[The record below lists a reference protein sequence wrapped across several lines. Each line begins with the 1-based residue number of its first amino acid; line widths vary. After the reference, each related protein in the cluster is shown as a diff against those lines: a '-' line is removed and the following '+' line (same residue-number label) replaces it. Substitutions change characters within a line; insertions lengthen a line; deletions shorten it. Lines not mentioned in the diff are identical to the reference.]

1 MLSITLPSKYSLPVI
16 DRLFTSSEKSM
27 LTSVQRRSFLPRVLP
42 NFSLRLFSWAS
53 LVYVI
58 FESVAAPVVAQQVL
72 SGLSSLSITPSLPAI
87 SGGEER
93 FQIDSNLICPT
104 ATVGL
109 GVYGGRGNNFAYAD
123 EPYADSSSNLSN
135 YGIAA
140 GIRLPLNNY
149 LTEFCKDYAKK
160 RVEFESIRTENF
172 RRNTL
177 LTLIEQCRWA
187 KEQGVQQENT
197 GQMQG
202 DNLGL
207 GKFFSFC
214 SNVKFV
220 TNNTNQEREI
230 RLPLEKSGG
239 KDRQNN
245 RKVSSAPQRI
255 RQSSLIPPDS
265 PITNPSPPTP
275 LWNGSTPAE
284 AVNKQDSEG
293 PPQSDTRSFS
303 QPNPVL
309 QFQGR

>member
-1 MLSITLPSKYSLPVI
+1 MTAK
-16 DRLFTSSEKSM
+16 
-27 LTSVQRRSFLPRVLP
+27 RRSFLPRIQP
-42 NFSLRLFSWAS
+42 HISLRPFLWAS
-53 LVYVI
+53 VFSVI
-58 FESVAAPVVAQQVL
+58 YEAVAVPVVAQQVF
-72 SGLSSLSITPSLPAI
+72 SGLSSLSITPSLPTI

-104 ATVGL
+104 ATAGL
-109 GVYGGRGNNFAYAD
+109 GVFGGRGNNYAYAD

-140 GIRLPLNNY
+140 GIRIPLNNY

-172 RRNTL
+172 KRNTL

-197 GQMQG
+197 GQIQG

-207 GKFFSFC
+207 GKFLSFC

-220 TNNTNQEREI
+220 KNNTNQIREI
-230 RLPLEKSGG
+230 RLQPEQSGG
-239 KDRQNN
+239 KDQQNN
-245 RKVSSAPQRI
+245 GKVSSTPQRT

-265 PITNPSPPTP
+265 PTTNPSPPTP
-275 LWNGSTPAE
+275 FWNGSTPAE

-309 QFQGR
+309 QLQGR